1 MALESWLR
9 RKDLPLDTQMSD
21 PQRMAFVRAMKDAY
35 DTENLQKTLIAP
47 VACSPVACSPVAC
60 SPVVCST
67 LRDVLRNF
75 PDPQGSF
82 PRIQGTFSVRVLCW
96 DIFFNVD
103 CQAEQF

>member
-60 SPVVCST
+60 SSIAGLHVHQLPVCH
-67 LRDVLRNF
+67 
-75 PDPQGSF
+75 
-82 PRIQGTFSVRVLCW
+82 
-96 DIFFNVD
+96 
-103 CQAEQF
+103 